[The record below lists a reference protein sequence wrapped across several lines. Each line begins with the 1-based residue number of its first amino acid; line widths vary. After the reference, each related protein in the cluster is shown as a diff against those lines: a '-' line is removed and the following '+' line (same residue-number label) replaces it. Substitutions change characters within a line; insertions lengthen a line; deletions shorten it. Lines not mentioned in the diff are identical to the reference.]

1 LVEMIICIIILVALL
16 AWLFF
21 RAIQKGWEWEFL
33 KYALRFGITLAIV
46 LPILF
51 ITQGVNA
58 IKVFTFKLCLSVA
71 GLGLAELL
79 WLFYFKP
86 VFHKTEELSQYEK
99 RTILFFR
106 GILYAAL
113 ILALTLGL

>member
-1 LVEMIICIIILVALL
+1 LIV
-16 AWLFF
+16 
-21 RAIQKGWEWEFL
+21 RKWEFL
-33 KYALRFGITLAIV
+33 KYVLRFGIILTIV

-51 ITQGVNA
+51 IIQGANA
-58 IKVFTFKLCLSVA
+58 IKVFTFKLCLAAA

-86 VFHKTEELSQYEK
+86 VFHKTEGLSQYEK
-99 RTILFFR
+99 RTILLFR

>member
-1 LVEMIICIIILVALL
+1 MVEMIILIIILVGLL
-16 AWLFF
+16 SWLFF
-21 RAIQKGWEWEFL
+21 RAMQNGWEGEFL
-33 KYALRFGITLAIV
+33 KYALRFGIILVIV
-46 LPILF
+46 LPIIFF
-51 ITQGVNA
+51 IQGANS
-58 IKVFTFKLCLSVA
+58 IRILTFKLCLATA

-79 WLFYFKP
+79 WAFFFKP

-99 RTILFFR
+99 RTILLFR